1 MVAPIAIVFN
11 TILLIILL
19 ILVVICVKMW
29 VRIFSLKKQK
39 EFRKYNLEQL
49 IENEKGPKQDLDED
63 ESNID
68 HPNSL

>member
-29 VRIFSLKKQK
+29 LRIFSLKKQK

-49 IENEKGPKQDLDED
+49 IENEKVPKQDLDED

-68 HPNSL
+68 HPNNL